1 MVLNGLFRFR
11 FCAMA
16 LLTLFKESAGHV
28 DWQPAESI
36 SELIQWWIYTFFFL
50 QICQVSTECM
60 VPHVFFPH
68 QPDHPDPNY
77 GRGKSWGWIAA
88 APRWI
93 HQWWPGAVYTGLMA
107 ISIKEGWTWGF
118 STLGFMEW
126 VPDFQFLEI
135 WYSINPVLEIPWNKW
150 SQCISRKSAW
160 TSRRALTCTATM
172 SLRPLK
178 ETWVAVLFGESMLG
192 W

>member
-1 MVLNGLFRFR
+1 MAYFDFDFVQWHCWLSSKNPLGMWTGNRLNQSQNWFNGEFTRF
-11 FCAMA
+11 
-16 LLTLFKESAGHV
+16 
-28 DWQPAESI
+28 
-36 SELIQWWIYTFFFL
+36 FFFL